1 MGKDLKIKIKAS
13 GKKAQQLVQAVSSM
27 PDASGANYISRNDLH
42 LDAGTTSGKNRA
54 SQRVPYKARPGIQGK
69 STDTPELK
77 GNEREQVVTTETGSR
92 ADALNPVGFGPS
104 YVGENINTVKPINRE
119 LNLVERARQLNNRTR
134 DMRTNLGRG
143 KPSQPTTDA
152 GGQTPTR

>member
-1 MGKDLKIKIKAS
+1 MGSNLKVKIKAT
-13 GKKAQQLVQAVSSM
+13 GKKAQQLLQAANSM
-27 PDASGANYISRNDLH
+27 PDASGANYVSRNDLH
-42 LDAGTTSGKNRA
+42 LDPGTKSGTNRA

-69 STDTPELK
+69 STATPELV
-77 GNEREQVVTTETGSR
+77 GNERAQVNKPETG
-92 ADALNPVGFGPS
+92 AKVALKPEGFGPS
-104 YVGENINTVKPINRE
+104 YVGEDFDCVKPVERE
-119 LNLVERARQLNNRTR
+119 LNLAERARQKNNRTR